1 MKINDR
7 AEGKLLAGPASRTTQ
22 FLSHMLET
30 ALCGCHPVMVGVRR
44 IIPNVLLMPAFQF
57 RHPGAVHIHMKPNDL
72 AQNPARL
79 GFHWLH
85 TSILRIFFLP
95 VPKFLIT
102 APVTLSPAA

>member
-1 MKINDR
+1 MIAWK
-7 AEGKLLAGPASRTTQ
+7 ELLAGPASRTTQ
-22 FLSHMLET
+22 FLPHVLET
-30 ALCGCHPVMVGVRR
+30 ALGGRYPVMVGIRR

-57 RHPGAVHIHMKPNDL
+57 RHPVAVHIHMKPNDL

-79 GFHWLH
+79 GFHGLH

-102 APVTLSPAA
+102 APVTLSTAA